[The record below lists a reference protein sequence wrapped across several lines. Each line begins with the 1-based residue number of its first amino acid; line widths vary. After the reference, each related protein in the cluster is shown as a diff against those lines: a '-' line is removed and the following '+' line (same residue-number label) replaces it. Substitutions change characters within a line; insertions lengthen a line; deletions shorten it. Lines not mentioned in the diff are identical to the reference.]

1 MSDARRHVA
10 SCVEAIYRSL
20 GESAPTFTH
29 DAYVVCLHEAS
40 RTFGAL
46 AHELREAPVEPHR
59 VITEIFARASDEP
72 SGALSLY
79 ALSMVVGPRLLV
91 TLADLADLAEPAF
104 SAVAEATRHQLLACA
119 RLTSHPDSIDE
130 PGFAEAAR
138 ALVVLAETSG
148 NAESF
153 PLSH

>member
-1 MSDARRHVA
+1 VSESRWHVA
-10 SCVEAIYRSL
+10 SCVEALYRGL
-20 GESAPTFTH
+20 GESAPGFTH

-40 RTFGAL
+40 RTFGTL
-46 AHELREAPVEPHR
+46 AQGLREAPVEAHP
-59 VITEIFARASDEP
+59 VILEIFERASDEP

-91 TLADLADLAEPAF
+91 TLADLADPAF
-104 SAVAEATRHQLLACA
+104 EGVAEATRHQLLACA
-119 RLTSHPDSIDE
+119 RLTSHPDSIDD

>member
-46 AHELREAPVEPHR
+46 AHELRESPVEPHR

-91 TLADLADLAEPAF
+91 TLADLADPAF
-104 SAVAEATRHQLLACA
+104 SAVADATRHQLLACA
-119 RLTSHPDSIDE
+119 RLTSHPESIDE

-138 ALVVLAETSG
+138 ALVVLAESTG
-148 NAESF
+148 NGDSF

>member
-1 MSDARRHVA
+1 MSEARRHVA
-10 SCVEAIYRSL
+10 ACVEAIYRAL
-20 GESAPTFTH
+20 GESAPTFSH

-46 AHELREAPVEPHR
+46 AQGLRDEPVEPHP
-59 VITEIFARASDEP
+59 VIMEIFARASDEP

-91 TLADLADLAEPAF
+91 TLADLDDRSF
-104 SAVAEATRHQLLACA
+104 DVVAEATRHQLLACA
-119 RLTSHPDSIDE
+119 RLTSHPDSIDD

-138 ALVVLAETSG
+138 ALVVLAESSG

>member
-10 SCVEAIYRSL
+10 SCCEAIYRGL

-46 AHELREAPVEPHR
+46 AHELREAPVDAHP
-59 VITEIFARASDEP
+59 VILEIFARASDES

-79 ALSMVVGPRLLV
+79 ALSIVVGPRLLV
-91 TLADLADLAEPAF
+91 TLADLANHDLDAL
-104 SAVAEATRHQLLACA
+104 AEATRHQLLACA
-119 RLTSHPDSIDE
+119 RLKTHPDSIDE
-130 PGFAEAAR
+130 PGFAGAAR

-153 PLSH
+153 PLSQ

>member
-10 SCVEAIYRSL
+10 SCVEAIYRGL

-29 DAYVVCLHEAS
+29 DAYVVCLFEVA

-46 AHELREAPVEPHR
+46 AHSLRDAPVEPHP
-59 VITEIFARASDEP
+59 VIREIFARASDEP

-91 TLADLADLAEPAF
+91 TLADIADPTF
-104 SAVAEATRHQLLACA
+104 SDVAEVTRHQLMACA
-119 RLTSHPDSIDE
+119 RLTSHPEAIDD
-130 PGFAEAAR
+130 PGFAAAAR
-138 ALVVLAETSG
+138 DLVVLAEASG

-153 PLSH
+153 PLAH

>member
-1 MSDARRHVA
+1 MTDARRHVA
-10 SCVEAIYRSL
+10 SCVEAIYRAL

-46 AHELREAPVEPHR
+46 AHELRENPVEPHP
-59 VITEIFARASDEP
+59 VILEIFSRASDEP

-79 ALSMVVGPRLLV
+79 ALTMVVGPRLLV
-91 TLADLADLAEPAF
+91 TLADLADPDMGE
-104 SAVAEATRHQLLACA
+104 VAEVTRHQLLACA
-119 RLTSHPDSIDE
+119 RLTSHPDAIDE

-138 ALVVLAETSG
+138 ALVTLAETSG

-153 PLSH
+153 PLSR

>member
-46 AHELREAPVEPHR
+46 AHELRESPVEPHR

-91 TLADLADLAEPAF
+91 TLADLDDRAF
-104 SAVAEATRHQLLACA
+104 DGVAEATRRQLLACA
-119 RLTSHPDSIDE
+119 RLSGHPESIDD

-138 ALVVLAETSG
+138 ALVVLAEASG

-153 PLSH
+153 PISR